1 MKNGQDHYQAVW
13 PWVRCSPSLILGSLV
28 WNEDNNSIC
37 YPTRRWIP
45 FLTVWSQ
52 ALLAPEAKAFI
63 TLVAPLTSV
72 WLPAHCE
79 PLEDP
84 FPMGPQHETFLW
96 AQSLER
102 ISLGVWCPTGG
113 QNTFTILWVT
123 IRWGTQ
129 SNAAVV
135 MLSICLLPTTYRKRV
150 ARENRL
156 AQFSVDPGLFVSF
169 IPTLSRTLLYQ
180 SNTHLSPF

>member
-37 YPTRRWIP
+37 YPTRRRIP

-52 ALLAPEAKAFI
+52 ALLAPEAKALI

-84 FPMGPQHETFLW
+84 FPTWNIPVGKKSGTH
-96 AQSLER
+96 QSGSVVPHRRSEHVYHLM
-102 ISLGVWCPTGG
+102 SDD
-113 QNTFTILWVT
+113 
-123 IRWGTQ
+123 RWGTQ

-135 MLSICLLPTTYRKRV
+135 MLSICVLQTTHRERV
-150 ARENRL
+150 ARENRS
-156 AQFSVDPGLFVSF
+156 AQFSVGPGLFVSF
-169 IPTLSRTLLYQ
+169 IPRSSLLYQ
-180 SNTHLSPF
+180 SNTHLSSS